1 MASDYIRLATR
12 EDLPKLLE
20 MIDRFYAAAN
30 LDIPLNKDSVAANMG
45 KLAGV
50 GGLFVCDTGFI
61 GFQMGEIWYSGDPCG
76 QVVMIW
82 SDKPG
87 TGVKL
92 LKFAA
97 KMAGKM
103 GAKYFQCNSLL
114 SLEPD
119 KLEKVLNRMGYDRIE
134 HVYMRAL

>member
-1 MASDYIRLATR
+1 MASDYIRQATK
-12 EDLPKLLE
+12 EDLPMMLD

-30 LDIPLNKDSVAANMG
+30 LDIPLNKEAVASNMG
-45 KLAGV
+45 RLAGI
-50 GGLFVCDTGFI
+50 GGMYVCDTGFI
-61 GFQMGEIWYSGDPCG
+61 GFQMSQIWYSGDPVG
-76 QVVMIW
+76 QVVMVW

-97 KMAGKM
+97 KKAAKM

-114 SLEPD
+114 SLEPE
-119 KLEKVLNRMGYDRIE
+119 KLEKVLSRLEYDRIE